1 MEVAIDKITVG
12 EGRRE
17 LRDVDELAK
26 SIKEIGLLN
35 PITITKDFRLVAGY
49 HRLTACKKLGW
60 TTIPA
65 NVVDMDALHAELAEI
80 DENLIRNELTVLERA
95 EQLKRRKEIYEE
107 LYPETKHVT
116 ERGGPGRGKKTN
128 AESALVLNRPSFTED
143 TAKKTGQSQRSVQV
157 EVQIATHLD
166 DEVKEMIRDTELA
179 DRKTDLL
186 KLARMDKEEQ
196 KKVAEK
202 IRTGEAK
209 DIKTAKKVIKQEERT
224 TPPPDLPAVS
234 DRYRI
239 LHGDFVQM
247 AKQIEPESVDVI
259 ITDPPYP
266 KEYLDLYEDLAI
278 VARDLL
284 KPGGSLVVM
293 VGQSYLPE
301 ILEKMTPHIR
311 YHWTLAYLTP
321 GGQSVQ
327 LWQRKVNTFWKP
339 LLWFVNG
346 DYTGD
351 WIGDVAKSAVN
362 DNDKRFHHW
371 GQSESGMADIIN
383 RFSKPGDTIL
393 DPFMGGGTTGV
404 VAVSMNRKFIGIDI
418 DQKAVETSKARIAEV
433 AAYAEGQ
440 ARADRLA

>member
-107 LYPETKHVT
+107 LYPETKR
-116 ERGGPGRGKKTN
+116 EANLKQYRNEIISFRDQ
-128 AESALVLNRPSFTED
+128 PSFTED
-143 TAKKTGQSQRSVQV
+143 TAKKTGVSRRTIEQ
-157 EVQIATHLD
+157 EVQIAARLD
-166 DEVKEMIRDTELA
+166 DEVKEIIRDTELA
-179 DRKTDLL
+179 GKKTDLL

>member
-35 PITITKDFRLVAGY
+35 PITITKDYRLVAGY

-60 TTIPA
+60 ATIPA

-107 LYPETKHVT
+107 LYPETKQVT
-116 ERGGPGRGKKTN
+116 GKELAEKRWNAT
-128 AESALVLNRPSFTED
+128 AESAVASRPSFVED
-143 TAKKTGQSQRSVQV
+143 TAKKTGRAPRTVFE
-157 EVQIATHLD
+157 EVQIATRLD

-186 KLARMDKEEQ
+186 KLARLDKEEQ

>member
-1 MEVAIDKITVG
+1 
-12 EGRRE
+12 
-17 LRDVDELAK
+17 LAK

-35 PITITKDFRLVAGY
+35 PITITKDYRLVAGY

-60 TTIPA
+60 ATIPA

-107 LYPETKHVT
+107 LYPETKQVT
-116 ERGGPGRGKKTN
+116 GKELAEKRWNAT
-128 AESALVLNRPSFTED
+128 AESAVASRPSFVED
-143 TAKKTGQSQRSVQV
+143 TAKKTGRAPRTVFE
-157 EVQIATHLD
+157 EVQIATRLD

-186 KLARMDKEEQ
+186 KLARLDKEEQ